1 MSNNYVRGWLLDILL
16 AVGVTAAGLGLSYL
30 LVLAVL

>member
-1 MSNNYVRGWLLDILL
+1 MPNDNNEGWLVDILL

-30 LVLAVL
+30 LILAVL